1 MGPLLRLMAP
11 WLLLLLPW
19 SAVALDMRESSR
31 KATERGDI
39 MKAIINQVAV
49 SMQRDMG
56 EKIKAETP
64 EETELTDLPKA
75 KSQESPQVGM
85 DSWVRIIK
93 KEMERIGLIPPS
105 FANEHKRAMRI
116 MKKARWSNRS
126 TDLERLK
133 RSFWMW
139 ERSLN
144 RSPQMK
150 PAWFVLPSSEEQ
162 VVKEKGAEKDNV
174 GLVRDERDVK
184 NEVVEENAMEGKARE
199 EKGAPSFNP
208 MKSFWKWERALNRP
222 KLANAAWFVVDG
234 DNKESSERNK
244 SESKRGNAV
253 SKFQRWDNSLQQSLA
268 I

>member
-1 MGPLLRLMAP
+1 
-11 WLLLLLPW
+11 
-19 SAVALDMRESSR
+19 
-31 KATERGDI
+31 

-56 EKIKAETP
+56 EKIKAGSP
-64 EETELTDLPKA
+64 EEAELTDLPKA
-75 KSQESPQVGM
+75 KSQEPPQVGM
-85 DSWVRIIK
+85 DSWLRIIK

-144 RSPQMK
+144 RSPQTK
-150 PAWFVLPSSEEQ
+150 PAWFVLPSSSEEQ
-162 VVKEKGAEKDNV
+162 VVQEKGAEKDNV
-174 GLVRDERDVK
+174 GLIRDERDVK
-184 NEVVEENAMEGKARE
+184 DEVVEENAMEGKARE
-199 EKGAPSFNP
+199 EKSAPSFNP

-222 KLANAAWFVVDG
+222 KLANTAWFVVG
-234 DNKESSERNK
+234 EDNKESSERNK
-244 SESKRGNAV
+244 SESKRGNGA
-253 SKFQRWDNSLQQSLA
+253 SNFQRWDNSLQQSLA

>member
-19 SAVALDMRESSR
+19 YAVAMDMRESSR

-56 EKIKAETP
+56 EKIKAETSD
-64 EETELTDLPKA
+64 EAELTDLPKA
-75 KSQESPQVGM
+75 KSQEPPQVGM
-85 DSWVRIIK
+85 DSWVRII
-93 KEMERIGLIPPS
+93 
-105 FANEHKRAMRI
+105 
-116 MKKARWSNRS
+116 KKARWSNRS

-144 RSPQMK
+144 RSPQTK
-150 PAWFVLPSSEEQ
+150 PAWFVLPSSSEEQ
-162 VVKEKGAEKDNV
+162 VVQEKGAEKENV

-222 KLANAAWFVVDG
+222 KLANTAWFVVG
-234 DNKESSERNK
+234 EDNKESSERNK
-244 SESKRGNAV
+244 SESKRGNGV
-253 SKFQRWDNSLQQSLA
+253 SSFQRWDNFLQFTPTWFHYIPPRQESRRRMY
-268 I
+268 